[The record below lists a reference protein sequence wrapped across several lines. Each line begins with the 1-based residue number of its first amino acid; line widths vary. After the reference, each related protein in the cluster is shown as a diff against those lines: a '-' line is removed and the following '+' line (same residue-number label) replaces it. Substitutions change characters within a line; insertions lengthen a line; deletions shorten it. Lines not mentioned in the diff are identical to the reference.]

1 MRGFTEDQI
10 KNIKALNRK
19 YALKAFGM
27 IAKCFGLLLL
37 ANFLVCSA
45 SGGYPPYSYLWQG
58 IGTAPQI
65 SIVSGAS
72 SNTVIIQNTYL
83 TVGFTQGFTCTVTD
97 SLGNKSVSNTLSV
110 TTV

>member
-37 ANFLVCSA
+37 ANFLVCFADIAYVHSKVFVFLA
-45 SGGYPPYSYLWQG
+45 SFL
-58 IGTAPQI
+58 
-65 SIVSGAS
+65 SGFLFSKLLIDNFRFLGDNLKAE
-72 SNTVIIQNTYL
+72 TIKVIQEKGL
-83 TVGFTQGFTCTVTD
+83 GDVTNLP
-97 SLGNKSVSNTLSV
+97 S
-110 TTV
+110 